1 MKNLFK
7 YLKPYALYAAVSPL
21 MMIGEVAADLC
32 LPYLMSFIVNYGITG
47 IDIRDPKDGSALAA
61 SIMELFHGADYTR
74 MDMIVTFGI
83 LMLVITLIGGFFG
96 TFCAY
101 TAAKAAQGAGHDLR
115 CDAYRHVMSLSIEQ
129 TDRFTTGSLVTRM
142 TNDISM
148 IVEFFE
154 MLMRMFVRAPMFM
167 IGGTIML
174 LMLNL
179 RFGTV
184 LLCALPVLCVV
195 MFILIRRAI
204 PLYSIVQKKLD
215 KVNAVVQENV
225 SGARVV
231 KAYVREDYE
240 GGRFERANGE
250 LRSVNY
256 RVLKIMAIISPLM
269 TVMMNASIIAVI
281 YIGGLDISIGA
292 AGMTTGSIMAAITYV
307 TQVIMSVMMV
317 TGMFSSISRA
327 SASAKRVNEVLASDP
342 VITGGTADAAPSD
355 PVISFRNVSFHYP
368 GTVGRPVLRNITLDV
383 RRGETLAVIG
393 ATGSGKSSL
402 VALIPRFYDASEG
415 TVLIDGRPVQDYSLR
430 ALRKKIGY
438 VMQKSEL
445 FSDTIAGNIRW
456 GKPDATD
463 AEVRTAAEGAQ
474 ADSYIQGF
482 NEKYDTFVAEKG
494 ASLSGGQKQ
503 RLSIAR
509 ALVRRP
515 EILILDDATS
525 ALDLAT
531 EAKLRRSMRETL
543 TDTTVVMIAQ
553 RIASVMEAD
562 RIAVIESDGSIQ
574 YCAPHEELLRV
585 SETYRSIYDSQMRSG
600 AFAEKAPA
608 AETGKEA
615 E

>member
-7 YLKPYALYAAVSPL
+7 YLRPYALYAAVSPL

-47 IDIRDPKDGSALAA
+47 MDIHDPSDGSALAVW
-61 SIMELFHGADYTR
+61 IMELFHGAEYSR

-101 TAAKAAQGAGHDLR
+101 TAAKAAQGAGNDLR
-115 CDAYRHVMSLSIEQ
+115 CDAYRRVMSLSIEQ
-129 TDRFTTGSLVTRM
+129 TDQFTTGSLVTRM
-142 TNDISM
+142 TNDVSM
-148 IVEFFE
+148 IVEFLE

-167 IGGTIML
+167 IGGTVML

-179 RFGTV
+179 SFGTV
-184 LLCALPVLCVV
+184 LACALPVLCIVLVV
-195 MFILIRRAI
+195 VLWRAI
-204 PLYSIVQKKLD
+204 PLYAVVQKRLD
-215 KVNAVVQENV
+215 KVNSVVQENV

-231 KAYVREDYE
+231 KAYVREEYE
-240 GGRFERANGE
+240 AGRFDAANGA

-256 RVLKIMAIISPLM
+256 RVLRLMAIISPVL
-269 TVMMNASIIAVI
+269 TVLMNAAVVAVI
-281 YIGGLDISIGA
+281 FIGGLDIRIGQ
-292 AGMTTGSIMAAITYV
+292 AGMTTGSIMAAVTYV

-317 TGMFSSISRA
+317 TGMFNSISRA
-327 SASAKRVNEVLASDP
+327 TASAKRVNELLAADP
-342 VITGGTADAAPSD
+342 VITGGDGDAAPSD

-383 RRGETLAVIG
+383 HRGETLAVIG

-415 TVLIDGRPVQDYSLR
+415 EVLIDGKPVQEYSLR

-456 GKPDATD
+456 GKPDASGE
-463 AEVRTAAEGAQ
+463 EVLAAAQAAQ

-482 NEKYDTFVAEKG
+482 SEKYDTFVAEKG

-531 EAKLRRSMRETL
+531 ESKLRRSLRESL
-543 TDTTVVMIAQ
+543 GDTTVVMIAQ

-562 RIAVIESDGSIQ
+562 RIAVLENDGSILH
-574 YCAPHEELLRV
+574 CAPHEELLRV

-600 AFAEKAPA
+600 ALARNE
-608 AETGKEA
+608 GRKEDGQNG
-615 E
+615 